1 MTIVFEILKN
11 TAYNEHID
19 RQIWH
24 MGTILTCNSSF
35 LIHVHF
41 LQWTFNSTWFYGGEK
56 RLKWERTKP
65 SDVYAS
71 PVRMSTAFC
80 WWCSGITSSLEWILV
95 MIRPRFRF
103 PFGCAH
109 MPIRHMYRTIPPS
122 TWKTFILTWW
132 HYGIDAFLKDMIK
145 LQISVRRRSN
155 LKNFMLLTSMNPTGH
170 DWRQDENKCLIYM
183 RVLFFLLYW
192 KSMRML

>member
-1 MTIVFEILKN
+1 MYIFFI
-11 TAYNEHID
+11 
-19 RQIWH
+19 
-24 MGTILTCNSSF
+24 
-35 LIHVHF
+35 
-41 LQWTFNSTWFYGGEK
+41 LQWTFNSTWFSGGEK

-103 PFGCAH
+103 PSGCAH

-155 LKNFMLLTSMNPTGH
+155 LKNFMWFTSWWILEVMTEDKMKINVWYIWEFYFFFFTGSLWECCSRTFHSYSMNLSSFNTE
-170 DWRQDENKCLIYM
+170 W
-183 RVLFFLLYW
+183 
-192 KSMRML
+192 